1 MNIKTTVL
9 IAFSF
14 VWMQLASAQET
25 PKKDLQM
32 PVAPKGNLTFK
43 IIPAEHNTWGYDIYN
58 NNKMFV
64 HQPSVPGAPGLEG
77 FKSKA
82 RATKVANLVI
92 GKIKKGIS
100 PPTVTQEELNK
111 L

>member
-1 MNIKTTVL
+1 MNIKTSVL
-9 IAFSF
+9 IAFSILW
-14 VWMQLASAQET
+14 VQMASAQET
-25 PKKDLQM
+25 PKKELQM
-32 PVAPKGNLTFK
+32 PVAPKGKLTFK
-43 IIPAEHNTWGYDIYN
+43 IIPADHNTWGYDIYN

-64 HQPSVPGAPGLEG
+64 HQPSVPGAPGLNG

-82 RATKVANLVI
+82 KATKVAKLVI
-92 GKIKKGIS
+92 DKINKGIS